1 MKTIKVELGTR
12 SYDILIKTGIIS
24 SFRDHLMG
32 FPFSEKA
39 VLISNP
45 TVYTLYGDQVK
56 AQIESAGYRVKVI
69 LVPDGEEYKEFLWV
83 YHLLGEMLRF
93 GLDRKSCVYA
103 LGGGVV
109 GDIAGFAA
117 SIYMRGIR
125 CIQIP
130 TTLLSQVDSSVGGK
144 TGVNHPV
151 GKNMI
156 GTFHQP
162 SLVIIDPLSLKTLPE
177 REFRAGMS
185 EVIKYGVIR
194 DGEFF
199 DYLQKESDKIM
210 NLEGS
215 VLEEVIFRCCSIKAD
230 VVSEDERESGLRA
243 ILNYGHTIGHAIET
257 ATNYTEYLHGEAV
270 SIGMVAEAWLSALTG
285 RILEN
290 NVLKIKDLLQSFGL
304 PVSLRKGIK
313 PDDIIPHLSIDKK
326 AVGGVVRYVLPESI
340 GKVNITSD
348 VSDELVKRAIKMV
361 LPDQ

>member
-12 SYDILIKTGIIS
+12 SYDILIETGIIS
-24 SFRDHLMG
+24 NISNHLKD

-45 TVYTLYGDQVK
+45 TVFPLYGEKVK

-69 LVPDGEEYKEFLWV
+69 LIPDGEEYKEFLWV
-83 YHLLGEMLRF
+83 YHILGEMLRF

-103 LGGGVV
+103 LGGGVI

-117 SIYMRGIR
+117 SIYMRGIS

-162 SLVIIDPLSLKTLPE
+162 SLVIIDPYTLKTLPE

-185 EVIKYGVIR
+185 EVVKYGVIW

-199 DYLQKESDKIM
+199 DYLQKESNGIRALDGDI
-210 NLEGS
+210 
-215 VLEEVIFRCCSIKAD
+215 LEEVISRCCSIKAE

-257 ATNYTEYLHGEAV
+257 VTNYTEYLHGEAV

-285 RILEN
+285 RMNED
-290 NVLKIKDLLQSFGL
+290 NVFKIRNLLQTFDL
-304 PVSLRKGIK
+304 PVSLRETLR
-313 PDDIIPHLSIDKK
+313 PEEIIPHLSIDKK

-340 GKVNITSD
+340 GKVNIISD
-348 VSDELVKRAIKMV
+348 VTNDMVKEALKRT
-361 LPDQ
+361 LS